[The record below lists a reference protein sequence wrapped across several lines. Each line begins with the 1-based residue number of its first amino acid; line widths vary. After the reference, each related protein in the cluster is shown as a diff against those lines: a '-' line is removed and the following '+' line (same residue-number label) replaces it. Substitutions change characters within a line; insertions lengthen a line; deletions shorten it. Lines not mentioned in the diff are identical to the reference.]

1 MFFVEVE
8 FEVMIDERNGRPV
21 ATAVTKLPR
30 GTINFEVYSNERITG
45 EVGFVLAHMGKNT
58 GSFET
63 RTYGYIRNMCTFLY
77 SLQHIK
83 KLKTALNG
91 PILFQLI

>member
-45 EVGFVLAHMGKNT
+45 EVGFVLAHMVKYK
-58 GSFET
+58 GSLIETFET
-63 RTYGYIRNMCTFLY
+63 GTYGYIYVTYVIDQFVIFCENCPF
-77 SLQHIK
+77 
-83 KLKTALNG
+83 
-91 PILFQLI
+91 